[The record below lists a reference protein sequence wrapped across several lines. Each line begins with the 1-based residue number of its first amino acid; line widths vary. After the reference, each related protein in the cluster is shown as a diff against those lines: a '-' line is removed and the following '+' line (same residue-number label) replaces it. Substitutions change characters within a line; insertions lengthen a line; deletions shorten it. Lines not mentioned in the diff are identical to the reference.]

1 MRKFLFILLILLCS
15 ASVVSADGHT
25 VNAGMFAVDIL
36 ENDRVVPDTLVAAEA
51 DVVEIGA
58 VADSLGSTPETVTV
72 ADSIVTD
79 SVSEVFAQW
88 KYNILAPENDD
99 FKKAELIVD
108 SLKMTGMNLD
118 SVKVDSLARRYFTET
133 LIVERGIIPAYNI
146 DGNAYTTF
154 RLDSMIKAARK
165 EQIIQEKIRAKEERR
180 LNKTR
185 LDTLPMMA
193 STLIAIPV
201 PGFSQIYNRQYW
213 KLPILYGGVGGFVYG
228 GIHFGKKYCDSKY
241 RYDALV
247 ANSDNATSDEIVA
260 LNVEYM
266 RNKNNMMLMYM
277 GAAVTYLYFLADGVW
292 NYDYPVKSTTKAT
305 LLAIFI
311 PGAGQIYNKAYWK
324 LPILYGGAAALGY
337 VINYNAK
344 GYTRFKRAYDI
355 RMQNNPNIVDEFNG
369 VSDEQLLTTRNNYR
383 RYRDMA
389 IFYSIGLYA
398 LSIIDA
404 YVDASLNT
412 YDISD
417 LALRVEPMCDF
428 QNLRFAS
435 GASPTPVAGL
445 SFKLTF

>member
-1 MRKFLFILLILLCS
+1 MS
-15 ASVVSADGHT
+15 ADGYPVTAGAFDGYAYVPRIEEPDSTATASADISEIQVSADSL
-25 VNAGMFAVDIL
+25 AVL
-36 ENDRVVPDTLVAAEA
+36 QET
-51 DVVEIGA
+51 EIS
-58 VADSLGSTPETVTV
+58 ADSL
-72 ADSIVTD
+72 
-79 SVSEVFAQW
+79 SEVLSQW

-99 FKKAELIVD
+99 FKKAVLIVD
-108 SLKMTGMNLD
+108 SLKMTGINLD

-165 EQIIQEKIRAKEERR
+165 EQVILEKIKAKEERK

-185 LDTLPMMA
+185 HDTLPMLVN
-193 STLIAIPV
+193 SLISVPV

-213 KLPILYGGVGGFVYG
+213 KLPILYGGVGGFIYG

-241 RYDALV
+241 RYDVLA
-247 ANSDNATSDEIVA
+247 ANSDNKTSDELVA

-266 RNKNNMMLMYM
+266 RNKNNMTLMYM

-292 NYDYPVKSTTKAT
+292 NYDYPAKSTTKAT

-324 LPILYGGAAALGY
+324 LPILYGGAAALAY

-344 GYTRFKRAYDI
+344 GYTRFKKVYDI
-355 RMQNNPNIVDEFNG
+355 RMENNPNIVDPYEG
-369 VSDEQLLTTRNNYR
+369 VDTNVILNTRNNYR

-417 LALRVEPMCDF
+417 DLAIRVEPMCDF
-428 QNLRFAS
+428 QNLHYA
-435 GASPTPVAGL
+435 GGNSPTPVAGL
-445 SFKLTF
+445 SFKLKF